1 MHRIVVVGG
10 GTAGWMS
17 AIAIGSRFPEKQVTV
32 VDPKVISPIGVGESV
47 TGIVQS
53 LVTDPL
59 NDLSLG
65 EFFRRCDVTFKTGI
79 WYKNWQREGTEYLTP
94 IDVPAEFF
102 RHHYDC
108 HAEEFYAA
116 VAANGAQLGEVQIF
130 GHLMRA
136 GRTDHYRNPDGSV
149 NYLQSSVSVQFDAL
163 KFAAWLQEKAV
174 TRPNI
179 HHVDD
184 VVDTFEQNPE
194 NGHITKIRTRG
205 GQEIE
210 GDLFLDCTGFHR
222 LLLAKA
228 YKPKWISYSDYIRVD
243 SAIPCFVPHPE
254 GQPIPNYTL
263 ATAMPHGWMWQIPT
277 QSRLGK
283 GYLFSSRYVDV
294 EGALANMR
302 AAGVNPGDNPRV
314 LRFDTGRFEKVWQG
328 NVCTIGLSGG
338 FIEPLEASTIHSM
351 VVQIRFLTELY
362 LPFLNREVMPV
373 IAEQYNEL
381 VRIAYEDYL
390 DFINFHYLTGR
401 DDTDFWREH
410 QKPEAMTPANRMRL
424 EKWKHTF
431 PMREDF
437 PAIYTQRTY
446 HTTGIVVWATIL
458 AALGHMRQNHAQRV
472 VQLSRNPQRLNENVH
487 RYFEARKRLVPAALS
502 HAEAIEF
509 FRQLP

>member
-1 MHRIVVVGG
+1 MQRIVIVGG
-10 GTAGWMS
+10 GTAGWMA
-17 AIAIGSRFPEKQVTV
+17 AIAIGSRFPEKHITV

-53 LVTDPL
+53 LVADPL
-59 NDLSLG
+59 HDLSIG
-65 EFFRRCDVTFKTGI
+65 EFFRRCDVTFKAGI
-79 WYKNWQREGTEYLTP
+79 WYKNWQSEGTEYLTP
-94 IDVPAEFF
+94 IDAPPEYFK
-102 RHHYDC
+102 HHYDC
-108 HAEEFYAA
+108 HAEEFYAMA
-116 VAANGAQLGEVQIF
+116 AANGAKLGEAQIF

-136 GRTDHYRNPDGSV
+136 GRTDHFRNPDGSV
-149 NYLQSSVSVQFDAL
+149 NYRQSAISCHFDAL
-163 KFAAWLQEKAV
+163 KFAAWLQEKAI

-179 HHVDD
+179 HHIDD
-184 VVDTFEQNPE
+184 VVDTFQQDSES
-194 NGHITKIRTRG
+194 GHISKVRTRG
-205 GQEIE
+205 GQDIE

-228 YKPKWISYSDYIRVD
+228 YRPKWISYADYIRVD
-243 SAIPCFVPHPE
+243 SAIPCFVPYAE
-254 GQPIPNYTL
+254 GQQIPNYTL

-283 GYLFSSRYVDV
+283 GYLFSSRYIDA
-294 EGALANMR
+294 EGALAEMR
-302 AAGVNPGDNPRV
+302 AIGVNPGDNPRM

-362 LPFLNREVMPV
+362 LPFLTREAMPV
-373 IAEQYNEL
+373 MAEQYNDL

-401 DDTDFWREH
+401 SDTDFWREH
-410 QKPEAMTPANRMRL
+410 QKPDAMTPANRARL
-424 EKWKHTF
+424 EKWQYAF

-446 HTTGIVVWATIL
+446 HTTGLVVWATIL
-458 AALGHMRQNHAQRV
+458 CALGHLRKEYADRV
-472 VQLSRNPQRLNENVH
+472 VQLSRNPQLMQENIA
-487 RYFEARKRLVPAALS
+487 RYFEVRKRLVPAALT